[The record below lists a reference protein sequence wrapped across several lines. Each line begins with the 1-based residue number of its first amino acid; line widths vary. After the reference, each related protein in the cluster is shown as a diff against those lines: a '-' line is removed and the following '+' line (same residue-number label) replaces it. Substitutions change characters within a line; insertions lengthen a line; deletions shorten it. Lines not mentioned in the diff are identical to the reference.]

1 MKQKI
6 FNLGNKFISH
16 ELISGSFFLFLGVL
30 MSSVMSFILNLFL
43 IRNLKSAEYGIYAS
57 LLSLLVLLGVP
68 TQSLITVIVRFASDY
83 VAKNKLDEAK
93 NFYSKLSLLI
103 TIFSICMFIG
113 FVVLAAPIGN
123 FLNLDNTWYVILMG
137 LIISLGYLGIVNS
150 AFLQSLLKFSFIS
163 FVQVVG
169 GILRI
174 ITGVILIFLGFKV
187 FGALWAIFLA
197 FFIPFLMTFMPL
209 RFLFLKKN
217 TKKIKFPTK
226 EIALYAVPTSIAIF
240 SLNSLTSI
248 DVILVKHFFHASDA
262 GLYAGLSLAG
272 KIIFYFTSPIVAVMF
287 PLLIRRHNLGQ
298 NFNTLFYLALVL
310 VTIPSI
316 GISLFYFLFP
326 LFSVNFILG
335 GGEYVKIYPLLG
347 IFGLFA
353 TVFSVLNVCVNFFL
367 SLKKTSI
374 FMVLGLGLIA
384 QVVFIFLF
392 HKTFFQ
398 VIGVSLIVSSL
409 LLVTLLV
416 YYFREYGSFNKIK
429 EIIALANNPRS

>member
-1 MKQKI
+1 MERRIIYLGRKI
-6 FNLGNKFISH
+6 VSH
-16 ELISGSFFLFLGVL
+16 ELIGGSLFLFLGVF
-30 MSSVMSFILNLFL
+30 MSSVMSFLLNLFL
-43 IRNLKSAEYGIYAS
+43 IRNLSSAEYGTYAS
-57 LLSLLVLLGVP
+57 LLSLLILLGVP
-68 TQSLITVIVRFASDY
+68 TQALITVIVRFASDY
-83 VAKNKLDEAK
+83 IAKNKFDEAK
-93 NFYSKLSLLI
+93 NLYSKLSMLI

-113 FVVLAAPIGN
+113 FVVFSVPIRD
-123 FLNLDNTWYVILMG
+123 FLKLDNTWYVTLMG
-137 LIISLGYLGIVNS
+137 LIISIGYLGIVNS

-163 FVQVVG
+163 FVQIIG
-169 GILRI
+169 GVLRI
-174 ITGVILIFLGFKV
+174 ITGVMLIFLGFKV

-197 FFIPFLMTFMPL
+197 FLIPFLMTFIPL
-209 RFLFLKKN
+209 RSFFFKRN
-217 TKKIKFPTK
+217 TRKIKFPTK
-226 EIALYAVPTSIAIF
+226 EITLYALPTSIAIF

-298 NFNTLFYLALVL
+298 DFNNLFYLALIL
-310 VTIPSI
+310 VAVPSI

-326 LFSVNFILG
+326 LFSVNFLLG

-353 TVFSVLNVCVNFFL
+353 TLFSVLNVCVNFFL
-367 SLKKTSI
+367 SLKKTNI
-374 FMVLGLGLIA
+374 FIILGLGLIA

-392 HKTFFQ
+392 HKTFVQ

-409 LLVTLLV
+409 LLITLLI
-416 YYFREYGSFNKIK
+416 YYFREYGRFTRVK
-429 EIIALANNPRS
+429 EIIALANNPRN